1 MSKTVSLTNEEII
14 NTEEEMQ
21 LLDQARLPGVS
32 TIRFSRTLGTI
43 EEEVKR
49 IESKLAEIER
59 GFLKTDDEGD
69 PVVEVFLSAEEK
81 VGETPVTET
90 TGPMG
95 EQMVIGEYKDLD
107 LEEIDLSKY
116 DIDEEEVAGAP
127 RTKER
132 YIIEDR
138 KQMTKE
144 KGKMIRDTVELE
156 IEPFPE
162 EEFEQVLSAFKEQMI
177 GQQVEEISETLGLD
191 ADETSAVREV
201 LEPAGK
207 NSRLKPSEIES
218 ISFLFPEV

>member
-43 EEEVKR
+43 EEEVER

-59 GFLKTDDEGD
+59 GFLKTDDAGD
-69 PVVEVFLSAEEK
+69 PVVEVFLSTGEK

-90 TGPMG
+90 TGPLG
-95 EQMVIGEYKDLD
+95 EQMVIDEYKDLD
-107 LEEIDLSKY
+107 LEEIELSEY
-116 DIDEEEVAGAP
+116 DVDEEEVDSAP
-127 RTKER
+127 RTRER
-132 YIIEDR
+132 YIVEDR
-138 KQMTKE
+138 EQMTKE
-144 KGKMIRDTVELE
+144 KGKMIQDTVELE
-156 IEPFPE
+156 IDPFPE
-162 EEFEQVLSAFKEQMI
+162 EEFEEVLSAFKEQMI
-177 GQQVEEISETLGLD
+177 GQQVEEISETLGLGEED
-191 ADETSAVREV
+191 GNKVRQI